1 MLSIKHSNLV
11 KFPIF
16 SHKFDIVSTLSRISF
31 FLIYFFIQNHI
42 SQFLQQSSSLKS
54 HLNLRYPYFKIRQF
68 RIHIIFH
75 FFHKFVQYPILLFQ
89 IYQFHISFFLNF
101 RATFQAL
108 PITITNPLN
117 KISFKST
124 LYFVLIFV
132 IRYDFVNF
140 NIFL

>member
-16 SHKFDIVSTLSRISF
+16 SHKFDIVFTLSRISF
-31 FLIYFFIQNHI
+31 FLIYFFIQSHI
-42 SQFLQQSSSLKS
+42 SQSLQQSSSLKS

-124 LYFVLIFV
+124 LYCV
-132 IRYDFVNF
+132 INFVNF

>member
-42 SQFLQQSSSLKS
+42 SQSLQQSSSLKS
-54 HLNLRYPYFKIRQF
+54 HLNLRYLPYFKIRQF
-68 RIHIIFH
+68 HIHIIFH

-89 IYQFHISFFLNF
+89 IYQFRISFFLNF

-124 LYFVLIFV
+124 LYCV
-132 IRYDFVNF
+132 INFVNF

>member
-16 SHKFDIVSTLSRISF
+16 FYKFDIVSTLSRIFF
-31 FLIYFFIQNHI
+31 FLIYFFIQSHI
-42 SQFLQQSSSLKS
+42 SQPLQQSSSLKS

-89 IYQFHISFFLNF
+89 IYQFRISFFLNF
-101 RATFQAL
+101 RAIFQAL

-117 KISFKST
+117 KILFKSK